1 MIVQEQSLRI
11 GVSLAGR
18 AARTTTALL
27 MRRLAI
33 PVLLVMLFALRAA
46 AQTPDDSGYVNIS
59 PAVGVHYGTPLR
71 LSVAAGGLFDFRGS
85 HNDGIIAMGEM
96 GQGGAEVSVGYFR
109 MIRFGQGFDFRLAG
123 IRTGPDPRN
132 AAPETTYL
140 GAEAHL
146 MFLLGVGGRIGFF
159 RRASP
164 YSGANS
170 HDNVGSFGVSIGL

>member
-1 MIVQEQSLRI
+1 
-11 GVSLAGR
+11 
-18 AARTTTALL
+18 
-27 MRRLAI
+27 MRRLAFLA
-33 PVLLVMLFALRAA
+33 LLVVMVPLRAA
-46 AQTPDDSGYVNIS
+46 AQDADRTPDDSGYVHIS

-71 LSVAAGGLFDFRGS
+71 LSVAAGGLFDFRGP
-85 HNDGIIAMGEM
+85 HNDGVIAMAEM
-96 GQGGAEVSVGYFR
+96 GQGGAEASIGYFR
-109 MIRFGQGFDFRLAG
+109 MISFGQGFDIRLAG

-164 YSGANS
+164 YSGSNTY
-170 HDNVGSFGVSIGL
+170 DNVGSFGVSIGL